1 MLVLGDV
8 LFPPADTRRTTFSLL
23 GWWESRRLTYNLA
36 VGSAGLVTL
45 AVVRIVTLLPPH
57 APMMGANWWQP
68 VVAYA
73 LLANV
78 CYTFGWAL
86 EALAQRAWG
95 TRCPPF
101 GPALFRQGLAF
112 AVGLT
117 LLPIPVVTIGWLAR
131 VVSLIA
137 R

>member
-8 LFPPADTRRTTFSLL
+8 LFPPADSRRTTFSLL
-23 GWWESRRLTYNLA
+23 GWWESRRLTYNIA
-36 VGSAGLVTL
+36 VGSAGLFTL
-45 AVVRIVTLLPPH
+45 VVVRAITLLPPG
-57 APMMGANWWQP
+57 APMGGANWWQP

-95 TRCPPF
+95 NRCPPF

-112 AVGLT
+112 SVGLT
-117 LLPIPVVTIGWLAR
+117 LLPIPVVSIGCLAR